1 MTYILLVIY
10 WKNHNL
16 SKRHFCMKNQSES
29 NPIRTEIPHLNYQD
43 NLQFYSKLLLYVSES
58 FWGKTLPDESF
69 QYYLNTRDNVLDRNM
84 TPEEMS
90 INLKKSLH
98 GKVLTALHGKK
109 VENLELAISQSVL
122 KILISGEDSNHPI
135 SPRGILWS
143 IVMGRKMTFPE
154 DVYFFLKRI
163 ICYLDDDFENVRFK
177 STMMTGLNIL
187 EADFQ
192 KILKPH
198 HNFISIPIGEDQ
210 WFDSDNRSLLHYIQ
224 SSIDEI
230 RHHRDD
236 ISALCRRQRYA
247 FMVLQRIYRELEYA
261 TNEQINLHNRI
272 ALWVKDQKKQKRH
285 NTDKSTHNV
294 IDSDSAKL
302 DVFVDTEI
310 DINQEKATEY
320 LDQCFVRIRNVRENI
335 QAWRSKIGRAIRGG
349 NNFLGEFQIMKER
362 LNIIQSKNPRL
373 SEACLYISE
382 KIEEISGMASARIEQ
397 QIHENVTHSILWKS
411 ETDDKENEIVL
422 GLSNDTQRS
431 IRCVDRYIRHLS
443 LICSSKN
450 DTKSNSI
457 ADWHTF
463 YEIILPFLRYI
474 INGLKSWKF
483 QADTLNISEI
493 FLKFREDFWHAWS
506 QYSSRL
512 LEAYQYFFL
521 KKTNTGDVSL
531 VLPGMIEI
539 LESIGNGITQTN
551 NAKKNGCAILIRR
564 SKDFFA
570 GPEWKQL
577 AKAL

>member
-16 SKRHFCMKNQSES
+16 SKRHFCMKNQSE
-29 NPIRTEIPHLNYQD
+29 NDPIRTEIPYLNYQD

-177 STMMTGLNIL
+177 STMLTGLNIL

-397 QIHENVTHSILWKS
+397 QIYENVTNSILWKS
-411 ETDDKENEIVL
+411 ETDDQENEIVSD
-422 GLSNDTQRS
+422 LSNDTQKS
-431 IRCVDRYIRHLS
+431 IRCIDRYIFRLS
-443 LICSSKN
+443 LVSSSTN
-450 DTKSNSI
+450 HTKLNSI
-457 ADWHTF
+457 ADGNTF
-463 YEIILPFLRYI
+463 YQTLLPFLRHA
-474 INGLKSWKF
+474 INGLKSGKF
-483 QADTLNISEI
+483 QPQSLSIANI
-493 FLKFREDFWHAWS
+493 FLSFKESAGYAGS
-506 QYSSRL
+506 QNSARL
-512 LEAYQYFFL
+512 LEVYQPYFL
-521 KKTNTGDVSL
+521 KHTNEEDISI
-531 VLPGMIEI
+531 VLPKIIEI
-539 LESIGNGITQTN
+539 IEDIGKFISGSKAGNMD
-551 NAKKNGCAILIRR
+551 GCAILIWS
-564 SKDFFA
+564 SKKFFA
-570 GPEWKQL
+570 GPEWKKL
-577 AKAL
+577 AKSL